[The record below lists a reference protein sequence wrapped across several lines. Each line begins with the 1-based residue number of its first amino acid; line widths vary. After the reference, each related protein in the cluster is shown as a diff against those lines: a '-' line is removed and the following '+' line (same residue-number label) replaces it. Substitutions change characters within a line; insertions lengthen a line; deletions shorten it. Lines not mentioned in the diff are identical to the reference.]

1 MACIR
6 RRVVVGV
13 VVAGVCSTVGSGSAA
28 AVFPGANG
36 KIAVVNEFYP
46 PCGDCGPGERIWI
59 LAPGRLVARADNG
72 WNPAFSPSGARIAY
86 ETANGI
92 VVRREDGSQPTFR
105 EWLSDPSWSPKGG
118 ELAYRGP
125 SGRVGVMQANGE
137 NRRRLAIRAP
147 FAWAPNGN
155 KLASIDH
162 ARRSIQAIGSDGRRR
177 REIGALDQSM
187 SRPAGLVWLR
197 SGWLAYRRD
206 DPLADEA
213 QLFIRRPGAAE
224 RLLVAGVDA
233 ATFVWMRPHTYSWSP
248 DGRRVAFLRD
258 GGLWVATVP
267 EGRARLL
274 VPPGQAGD
282 LPQWSPDGR
291 LIAFV
296 RGHRVITLPAGG
308 GRQRPFA
315 RFPGSGA
322 AVDIDWQP
330 RPG

>member
-1 MACIR
+1 MAYMR
-6 RRVVVGV
+6 RAVLLGGIA
-13 VVAGVCSTVGSGSAA
+13 AGLSSIIGLGSAA

-36 KIAVVNEFYP
+36 KIAVVNEYYP
-46 PCGDCGPGERIWI
+46 PCGDCDPGERIWI

-72 WNPAFSPSGARIAY
+72 WNPAFSPSGGRIVY
-86 ETANGI
+86 ETYQGI
-92 VVRREDGSQPTFR
+92 VVRRQDGSDPMSR
-105 EWLSDPSWSPKGG
+105 KWLTDPIWSPKGG

-137 NRRRLAIRAP
+137 NRRRLPIRAR
-147 FAWAPNGN
+147 FAWAPNG
-155 KLASIDH
+155 KDLAWIDRAAH
-162 ARRSIQAIGSDGRRR
+162 SIQAIGSDGRGRR
-177 REIGALDQSM
+177 AIGALDQSTP
-187 SRPAGLVWLR
+187 RPAGLIWLT

-206 DPLADEA
+206 GPLD

-224 RLLVAGVDA
+224 RLLVTGVA
-233 ATFVWMRPHTYSWSP
+233 QNTFGEWSRPGDTYSWSP
-248 DGRRVAFLRD
+248 DGQRVAFLRD

-282 LPQWSPDGR
+282 LPQWSPDGQ

-296 RGHRVITLPAGG
+296 RGHRIMTVPADG
-308 GRQRPFA
+308 GRQRLFA
-315 RFPGSGA
+315 RFPGSGV

-330 RPG
+330 RPR

>member
-1 MACIR
+1 
-6 RRVVVGV
+6 
-13 VVAGVCSTVGSGSAA
+13 
-28 AVFPGANG
+28 VFPGANG

-86 ETANGI
+86 ETDHGI
-92 VVRREDGSQPTFR
+92 VVRRQDGSEPTSR
-105 EWLSDPSWSPKGG
+105 EWLTDPIWSPKGD

-125 SGRVGVMQANGE
+125 SGRVGVMQANGK
-137 NRRRLAIRAP
+137 NRRRLPIRAP
-147 FAWAPNGN
+147 FAWAPNG
-155 KLASIDH
+155 KELAWIDR
-162 ARRSIQAIGSDGRRR
+162 APPSIQAIGSDRRGR
-177 REIGALDQSM
+177 REIGALDQSTP
-187 SRPAGLVWLR
+187 RPAELIWLR

-206 DPLADEA
+206 GPLADET

-224 RLLVAGVDA
+224 RLLVAGVAQNTYDE
-233 ATFVWMRPHTYSWSP
+233 TFVLLRPDTYSWSP

-258 GGLWVATVP
+258 GGLWAATVP
-267 EGRARLL
+267 EGRERLL

-296 RGHRVITLPAGG
+296 RGHRVMTVPAGG
-308 GRQRPFA
+308 GRQRLFA
-315 RFPGSGA
+315 RFPGSGV
-322 AVDIDWQP
+322 AVDIDWQR